1 MQSIFQSI
9 FKQNFLW
16 NPLSSICEEEMKN
29 LCDRKSFSLVW
40 PGNETILSLD
50 CMVTLYKNSKH
61 RSATETSCFIYDLP
75 FAISS
80 FNTVIWR
87 LNKPHL
93 QIRTW
98 LVGGN
103 IKQSKRRFKKVSTCF
118 LCVTL
123 HFGNSVFTTL
133 QNKEGLRT
141 LRVCFFFSLIIT
153 K

>member
-16 NPLSSICEEEMKN
+16 NPLSSIYEEEVKN

-40 PGNETILSLD
+40 RGNETILSLD

-61 RSATETSCFIYDLP
+61 RSATEILCFIYDLP

-80 FNTVIWR
+80 FNTVMWR

-98 LVGGN
+98 LVSRN
-103 IKQSKRRFKKVSTCF
+103 IKQSKRRLKKVSTCF
-118 LCVTL
+118 LCVIL

-133 QNKEGLRT
+133 QNEEGLRT
-141 LRVCFFFSLIIT
+141 LRLCVSFLV
-153 K
+153 